1 MKTETV
7 TRRLRLV
14 VMVGALALMLGAG
27 AKIAPNSHRSDAP
40 TVTISSDVLN
50 GSLQIAD
57 GSESTGGGKP
67 KPHG

>member
-7 TRRLRLV
+7 TRRLRLLV
-14 VMVGALALMLGAG
+14 LAGALALMVGAG
-27 AKIAPNSHRSDAP
+27 AKIAPNAHRSETRAA
-40 TVTISSDVLN
+40 TISSDVLK

-57 GSESTGGGKP
+57 GSESTGGKP